1 MSEPF
6 KIALTALGGVIVFVI
21 GQVVV
26 KFIIEPIYEQKKLI
40 GEIVGSL
47 HFYYNV
53 GARVEQHYYDQIKAL
68 NESDDPAKE
77 IVIDRYKDILK
88 SHWSRSDEASKVL
101 RQQASELLG
110 KTHAIPLYRLW
121 SFLGRVPKLD
131 DVVEVSTELTGMAN
145 STHSETSFDMRVS
158 KIIRC
163 LKIRPLA
170 KKLGISEKREKTV
183 KAVNK

>member
-21 GQVVV
+21 GQIVV

-40 GEIVGSL
+40 GEIAGSI

-68 NESDDPAKE
+68 NKSDDPSKE

-88 SHWSRSDEASKVL
+88 GHWSRSDEASKVL
-101 RQQASELLG
+101 RQQAGELLG

-121 SFLGRVPKLD
+121 SFLGRVPKLE
-131 DVVEVSTELTGMAN
+131 DVIEVSTELTGMAN
-145 STHSETSFDMRVS
+145 SVHSDTSFDARVS
-158 KIIRC
+158 KIVRC
-163 LKIRPLA
+163 LNIKPLA
-170 KKLGISEKREKTV
+170 KKFGISEKRAEVVRASK
-183 KAVNK
+183 K